1 MLCKYGCMTQR
12 EAAMILGLKSGVA
25 VSCQLRKL
33 REILVDDG
41 DIRGVVA
48 WLDRTLSAKQR

>member
-1 MLCKYGCMTQR
+1 LCKYGCMTQR

-33 REILVDDG
+33 REILADDG